1 MIFVLNLK
9 FFPSLFFVN
18 INLEKVITD
27 VLDRYNSL
35 PGYIHIDVFKVAIF
49 GIVLKGVSVGYS

>member
-1 MIFVLNLK
+1 MIFVINLK

-27 VLDRYNSL
+27 VLDR
-35 PGYIHIDVFKVAIF
+35 
-49 GIVLKGVSVGYS
+49 